1 MATVMSAT
9 RVAWVARPAV
19 NITPPMEEAAVLLDR
34 SGTGVLAA
42 VIAPPLL
49 NPMPA
54 VAAAVARGTQAVVGA
69 AVVVVIA
76 EATQGTVVAAKEEGE
91 GAAPT
96 GEASSDKKPAAHQC
110 ATVALERAT
119 GTAARKG
126 GRAALWWSWR
136 GDDDES
142 GGVGWVGAT

>member
-9 RVAWVARPAV
+9 RVAWAACPAV
-19 NITPPMEEAAVLLDR
+19 ITPMEEAAVLLDR

-42 VIAPPLL
+42 TGAPRIIT
-49 NPMPA
+49 PA
-54 VAAAVARGTQAVVGA
+54 VAAAVARGTRAVVGA